1 MRFSP
6 SLAACSELE
15 NNLVP
20 IFTKNRLPRIL
31 KIIDLDIVIESHL
44 LFVHFY
50 SFLKSFLLKV
60 SPLVE

>member
-44 LFVHFY
+44 LFVHF
-50 SFLKSFLLKV
+50 L
-60 SPLVE
+60 